1 MVGGV
6 ADAFN
11 ALLAV
16 DQRQE
21 AGGHAFLIKTAE
33 TWPFRRCRAGAK
45 LIMYCYILL
54 CALEIIKHISIN
66 HYT

>member
-21 AGGHAFLIKTAE
+21 AGGHAFLIKMAE
-33 TWPFRRCRAGAK
+33 TCPFWRCEDVGK
-45 LIMYCYILL
+45 LIMWLNCYILAYVI
-54 CALEIIKHISIN
+54 CIQDS
-66 HYT
+66 YTV

>member
-21 AGGHAFLIKTAE
+21 AGGHAFLIKMAKHGR
-33 TWPFRRCRAGAK
+33 FGGA
-45 LIMYCYILL
+45 
-54 CALEIIKHISIN
+54 SSV
-66 HYT
+66 

>member
-21 AGGHAFLIKTAE
+21 AGGHAFLIKMAE
-33 TWPFRRCRAGAK
+33 TTWPFWRRN
-45 LIMYCYILL
+45 
-54 CALEIIKHISIN
+54 LEEL
-66 HYT
+66 